1 MKPNKKVDD
10 IEDIDAFIDFDGFKP
25 EAVEPMTEADH
36 QALELVAHYVG
47 YQLDLAAIRGQEA
60 SRLKEAGYFKKVANF
75 RRAWREAVSKKNGRK
90 ILSLLEEKE
99 ALRSQRREITAPL
112 APARREIQEGL
123 TFVTKVGFP
132 EVLRQAGVEP
142 IRHL

>member
-1 MKPNKKVDD
+1 MMPQGGRTP
-10 IEDIDAFIDFDGFKP
+10 DAQGRGNLPEKGKRRRRMDAAVGQ
-25 EAVEPMTEADH
+25 EAVE
-36 QALELVAHYVG
+36 LIAHYVG
-47 YQLDLAAIRGQEA
+47 YRLDQKALRGQEA
-60 SRLKEAGYFKKVANF
+60 SRLREAGYFKKVANF
-75 RRAWREAVSKKNGRK
+75 RRAWREAVSKGNGRK
-90 ILSLLEEKE
+90 IISLLQEKE

>member
-1 MKPNKKVDD
+1 MEAN
-10 IEDIDAFIDFDGFKP
+10 IGQ
-25 EAVEPMTEADH
+25 EAVE
-36 QALELVAHYVG
+36 LIAHYVG
-47 YQLDLAAIRGQEA
+47 YRLDQAALRGQEVA
-60 SRLKEAGYFKKVANF
+60 LLRESGYFTKVARLK
-75 RRAWREAVSKKNGRK
+75 RAWREAVSKKNGRK
-90 ILSLLEEKE
+90 ILSLLEERE
-99 ALRSQRREITAPL
+99 ALRSQRREITSPL